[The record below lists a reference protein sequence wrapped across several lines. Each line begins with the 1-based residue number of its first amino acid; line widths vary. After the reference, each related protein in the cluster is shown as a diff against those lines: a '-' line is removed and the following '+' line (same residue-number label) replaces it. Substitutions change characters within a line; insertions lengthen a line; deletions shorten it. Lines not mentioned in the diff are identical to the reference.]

1 MNEFNICETYETLK
15 LISLLHIYLSTNGKI
30 KINQTCNIK
39 LNYNTGIYPDTLFQQ
54 VKSMSCAVITDIVHR
69 PSAFLALLGLLSLCQ
84 GVFYVVLSHVFM
96 TYTPRDPLFIL
107 GINATLIGITL
118 IIIAKI
124 CFKDV
129 NFGSQNKRRHLLE
142 ETLLKKL
149 GTTSRSDD
157 DQSFEV
163 IQPTNTNKKEWHYL
177 LVPSCIIKSN
187 L

>member
-30 KINQTCNIK
+30 NQTCNIK
-39 LNYNTGIYPDTLFQQ
+39 LNYITGIYLDTLFQQ

-84 GVFYVVLSHVFM
+84 GVFYIVLSHVFM